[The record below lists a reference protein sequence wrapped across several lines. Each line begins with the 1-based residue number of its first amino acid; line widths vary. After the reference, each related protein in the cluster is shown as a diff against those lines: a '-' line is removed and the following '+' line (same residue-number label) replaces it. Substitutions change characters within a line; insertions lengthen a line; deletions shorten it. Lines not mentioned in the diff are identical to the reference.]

1 MSKHAFNIGGLYGKG
16 PVALRL
22 AYNWRSRFLTNNL
35 DCSIG
40 LPVFQKPV
48 GFLDGSIRFSPTPWL
63 ELSIEGQN
71 LLNTTNV
78 YHQPIF
84 CYTALTQWAKP
95 VYREVN
101 WGRVGLRF

>member
-35 DCSIG
+35 DCCIG

-71 LLNTTNV
+71 LLNTTTV
-78 YHQPIF
+78 YQQQIF
-84 CYTALTQWAKP
+84 GDTPLTPGATQIGRAP
-95 VYREVN
+95 CRE
-101 WGRVGLRF
+101 RVCQYV